1 MQVSIFL
8 LFYLISVRV
17 VNLTETFDL
26 CISSGGNY
34 TFGHDFSRKL
44 LEKIPP
50 AAIKISGDVP
60 RREKKALKKRP
71 RHGKDTETPP
81 TKKEL
86 KGRQKQRRAAKE
98 QQHTSAAAHRREPTR
113 VRASGAGRA
122 STNPIAEGGGKG
134 NGALSRF
141 L

>member
-8 LFYLISVRV
+8 LFCLISVR

-34 TFGHDFSRKL
+34 TFGHDFSQKL

-50 AAIKISGDVP
+50 AAIKISGDFP

-81 TKKEL
+81 AKKEL

-98 QQHTSAAAHRREPTR
+98 QQHTSAARRREPTR
-113 VRASGAGRA
+113 ARASGAGRA
-122 STNPIAEGGGKG
+122 STNTIAEGGGKR